1 MLVSAGLALVSRGR
15 LLLCH
20 PTRAAWLATY
30 SIPKGLV
37 EPGETLAD
45 AAIRETKEEIGIEVH
60 RDALH
65 PGGEIKYDTKEGKI
79 TKVVHWF
86 LADISALDP
95 PDVLPKEWLQAN
107 EVDWAGFL
115 GREEA
120 ERRVLRRFAPL
131 LSLITE
137 P

>member
-20 PTRAAWLATY
+20 PTNASWLATY

-45 AAIRETKEEIGIEVH
+45 AAIRETKEEVGIEVH
-60 RDALH
+60 KDALH
-65 PGGEIKYDTKEGKI
+65 PGGEIKYDTKGQV

-86 LADISALDP
+86 LADITALDP
-95 PDVLPKEWLQAN
+95 PDVLPKEWLHAN

-131 LSLITE
+131 LSLITA

>member
-1 MLVSAGLALVSRGR
+1 MQVSAGLALLAHGR

-20 PTRAAWLATY
+20 PTRARWFGTY

-37 EPGETLAD
+37 EPGESLAA
-45 AAIRETKEEIGIEVH
+45 AAIRETKEEVGITVFLE
-60 RDALH
+60 ALH
-65 PGGEIKYDTKEGKI
+65 PGGEVRYDSKGKV

-86 LADISALDP
+86 SADVTALAP
-95 PDVLPKEWLQAN
+95 PDVLPREWLQRN

-115 GREEA
+115 GRAEA
-120 ERRVLRRFAPL
+120 ARRVLPRFLPL
-131 LSLITE
+131 LELVTA

>member
-1 MLVSAGLALVSRGR
+1 MQVSAGLALLSRGR

-20 PTRAAWLATY
+20 PTRASWFATY

-45 AAIRETKEEIGIEVH
+45 AAIRETKEDVGITIH

-65 PGGEIKYDTKEGKI
+65 PGGEVRYDTKGKV

-86 LADISALDP
+86 LADITILDP
-95 PDVLPKEWLQAN
+95 PDVLPKEWLDTH

-131 LSLITE
+131 LSLITA

>member
-1 MLVSAGLALVSRGR
+1 MQVAAGLALIAHGR

-20 PTRAAWLATY
+20 PTRARWFATY

-45 AAIRETKEEIGIEVH
+45 AAIRETKEEVGITVY

-65 PGGEIKYDTKEGKI
+65 PGGEIKYDTKGRV

-86 LADISALDP
+86 SADISSLDP
-95 PDVLPKEWLQAN
+95 PDVLPKEWLQRN

-120 ERRVLRRFAPL
+120 ARRVLRRFTPL
-131 LSLITE
+131 LELVTA

>member
-1 MLVSAGLALVSRGR
+1 MQVSAGLALVAHGK

-20 PTRAAWLATY
+20 PTSARWFATY

-37 EPGETLAD
+37 EPDESLAH
-45 AAIRETKEEIGIEVH
+45 AAIRETKEEVGITVYLE
-60 RDALH
+60 ALH
-65 PGGEIKYDTKEGKI
+65 PGGEIKYDTKGRL

-86 LADISALDP
+86 CADITVLDP
-95 PDVLPKEWLQAN
+95 PDVLPKEWLQQN

-120 ERRVLRRFAPL
+120 ARRILPRFAPL
-131 LSLITE
+131 LELVTA